1 MFFKRIIGTVTLTIS
16 TAEPVKLL
24 NAILKKRI
32 TVLSAGSDSYYLK
45 VKVFFTDYFKLKRLA
60 KSRDESIEEIKS
72 ESGVIS
78 VFYRY
83 RLRYGIAVGFLLIVM
98 LSIYL
103 SNTLLEIRIYGATD
117 EAKAQILNVLKSNG
131 VTIGSFL
138 PAVDRFSLEC
148 DIVDNSS
155 IVSLAD
161 TRTEGSVL
169 CIDVKMTDEKPEI
182 EKSRLSADIVAERD
196 AVITKLE
203 VYSGQAIRG
212 VGEEVKKGDKI
223 VSGEMTLRGKRL
235 PIEEKAYAYST
246 GHIYADYDETVSF
259 FVPFKDSE
267 MTVEKN
273 VFSKTYFQFFSAQI
287 PLNPLSSGDGLKEN
301 EEISYFS
308 LFGIKL
314 PVGIT
319 QKTYDEYSYTPVKRS
334 ESEAKKLAYKKIE
347 KYEKNLLSDKK
358 ILSKAE
364 SVTKSKSGI
373 TVKVSY
379 RLNGEIGKTQEIL
392 KK

>member
-16 TAEPVKLL
+16 TADPVKLL
-24 NAILKKRI
+24 NVILKKRI
-32 TVLSAGSDSYYLK
+32 TVLSAGSQSYYLT
-45 VKVFFTDYFKLKRLA
+45 VKVFFTDYFKIKRLA
-60 KSRDESIEEIKS
+60 KSRDESIEKVMS

-83 RLRYGIAVGFLLIVM
+83 RLRYGIAAGFLLAIL

-103 SNTLLEIRIYGATD
+103 SNTLLEIKIYGASD
-117 EAKAQILNVLKSNG
+117 QAKAQILNIMKSSG

-138 PAVDRFSLEC
+138 PAVDRFALEC
-148 DIVDNSS
+148 EIVDNSS
-155 IVSLAD
+155 LVSLAD
-161 TRTEGSVL
+161 TRTEGCVL
-169 CIDVKMTDEKPEI
+169 CIDVKMTDIKPEV
-182 EKSRLSADIVAERD
+182 EKSRLSADIISTRD

-203 VYSGQAIRG
+203 VYSGQSIRG

-267 MTVEKN
+267 MTVEKD

-287 PLNPLSSGDGLKEN
+287 PLNPFSDGDGFKEN

-314 PVGIT
+314 PVGIAE
-319 QKTYDEYSYTPVKRS
+319 KTYDEYSYKPVKRS
-334 ESEAKKLAYKKIE
+334 ESEAVDLAYERIKR
-347 KYEKNLLSDKK
+347 YEKNLLSDKK
-358 ILSKAE
+358 ILSKTD
-364 SVTKSKSGI
+364 SVSKSKDGI

-379 RLNGEIGKTQEIL
+379 RLNGEIGQTQEIL